1 LKSLMGNL
9 FSHLGPAERR
19 APAAPI
25 DPAVPVTPAEPAI
38 PAEPE
43 TDEAAALSVQL
54 EVAAFGN
61 EPTVVADAASPS
73 QPHTTST
80 DGLVVGA
87 WGFCVHTAPDP
98 VSAPS
103 LGPLV
108 AGGSCGDSS
117 STAAVGDVDRATSV
131 DMDDAQPAPSWA
143 PQPPCA
149 IQQSAIASLQSVGRG
164 EGDGEA
170 LHPRC
175 EVVETLTRADSA
187 LLPNK

>member
-1 LKSLMGNL
+1 MKSLMGDL

-25 DPAVPVTPAEPAI
+25 DPAVPVTPAVPAI
-38 PAEPE
+38 PAEPD
-43 TDEAAALSVQL
+43 TDEAAAPSVQ
-54 EVAAFGN
+54 VARAAVGN
-61 EPTVVADAASPS
+61 EPTVAYAASPS

-87 WGFCVHTAPDP
+87 WGFCVRTAPDP

-117 STAAVGDVDRATSV
+117 STAALDDVGRAASV
-131 DMDDAQPAPSWA
+131 DMDDVQPAPSWA

-187 LLPNK
+187 LLHNK